1 MLQEILTYIILIIA
15 VGYTVY
21 QIGRLF
27 FASKNTG
34 RCEGGCDCEAKKKFA
49 TETKSKETL

>member
-15 VGYTVY
+15 FGYTVY
-21 QIGRLF
+21 HIGRLF

-34 RCEGGCDCEAKKKFA
+34 GCAGGCDCEAKKKFSVKA
-49 TETKSKETL
+49 KSKETL